1 MNEEEIREYKNMLLD
16 SNEIILFDANER
28 IEKNN
33 LNYQI
38 PVAIFVIISIII
50 AIINDESL
58 SWIGYTSSIIA
69 VILYFTT
76 NSQKNEM
83 NKRIQ
88 LLNFSIVE
96 HNAEI
101 FENFVREKLQ
111 ENNLD
116 KNSVNKEIVLINN
129 SYYMKKILIND
140 TMKTF
145 NIVEFSIFPRKSF
158 VLKNFNYS
166 QMIKYDLIDNSTQ
179 TQIATSTI
187 SSNSGKALGGAVLSQ
202 LLTGE
207 STTGAIIGGSGSKTS
222 QTIYKTTIN
231 SSYSINIYLNQLE
244 NSIIHI
250 NSSDRKTIDDIIS
263 TLEYIKSTKENSY

>member
-16 SNEIILFDANER
+16 SNEIILFDANEH
-28 IEKNN
+28 IEENN

-50 AIINDESL
+50 AIINDENL

-69 VILYFTT
+69 IILYFTT

-83 NKRIQ
+83 NKRIR
-88 LLNFSIVE
+88 LLNSNIVK

-101 FENFVREKLQ
+101 FKNFVREKLQ

-129 SYYMKKILIND
+129 TYYMEKILIND

-158 VLKNFNYS
+158 VLKKFNYS

-207 STTGAIIGGSGSKTS
+207 ATTGAIIGGSGSKTS

-263 TLEYIKSTKENSY
+263 TLEYIKSTKETVY

>member
-1 MNEEEIREYKNMLLD
+1 MNEKEIREYKNMLLD

-28 IEKNN
+28 IEENN

-83 NKRIQ
+83 NKRIK

-129 SYYMKKILIND
+129 SYYMEKILIND

-158 VLKNFNYS
+158 VLKKFNYS

-207 STTGAIIGGSGSKTS
+207 ATTGAIIGGSGSKTS

-263 TLEYIKSTKENSY
+263 TLEYIKSTKENTY